1 MTLPTFSP
9 YAVQS
14 DKAFYILDTIEADDV
29 ALLRRTPAGDDP
41 FTEFSA
47 YRLENG
53 QILLAFEEHF
63 RHATK
68 GNLVAKTADREEIV
82 NLSLYDRLRPHYD
95 LGTTMPTGEKG
106 VFCFLDSQPIHD
118 PRDEWRCDTTSY
130 GPRKYLGPTED
141 YRELLSEISHIKTY
155 EPVISVNGVAH
166 LVYLHREDDDR
177 ARELV
182 VNEDPVPFVGVTLSE
197 ALKLIHEWA
206 LVAEPPFANAEDIAT
221 DARDFLSAIGFYPG
235 LVGNQA
241 EMQVARYLRGDS
253 DARRRPSSPE
263 DNTDELRLWLK
274 KRVSHG
280 SLAGALSI
288 YAGSGDVAQAA
299 EIDLANI
306 ESDFASSLFFF
317 GVDPQ
322 GHSFAEAERGIA
334 EISDTRGGAKQ
345 FMELKIRVLREKQTI
360 ATILRDNPS
369 ADI

>member
-1 MTLPTFSP
+1 MTLPIYSP
-9 YAVQS
+9 FAVQS
-14 DKAFYILDTIEADDV
+14 DKAFYVLDTIDSDDA

-47 YRLENG
+47 YRLGNG

-63 RHATK
+63 RHAIK

-95 LGTTMPTGEKG
+95 LGTAMITGDRG

-130 GPRKYLGPTED
+130 GPLKYLSEGED
-141 YRELLSEISHIKTY
+141 RRTLLSALGQIKTY
-155 EPVISVNGVAH
+155 EPVLSVNGLAH
-166 LVYLHREDDDR
+166 LVYLHREDDEQ
-177 ARELV
+177 AREFV
-182 VNEDPVPFVGVTLSE
+182 VNGEPVPFCGVTLSE

-206 LVAEPPFANAEDIAT
+206 TVAEPPFSNSEDIAT
-221 DARDFLSAIGFYPG
+221 DARDFLNAIGFYPA
-235 LVGNQA
+235 LVSNQA
-241 EMQVARYLRGDS
+241 EMQVARFLRGDS
-253 DARRRPSSPE
+253 DARRRPTSPE

-274 KRVSHG
+274 KRVAHG

-288 YAGSGDVAQAA
+288 YPGSGDVAQAA
-299 EIDLANI
+299 EIDLLNI
-306 ESDFASSLFFF
+306 ESDYASSLFFY

-322 GHSFAEAERGIA
+322 GHSFAEAERGISA
-334 EISDTRGGAKQ
+334 ISDTRGGAKQ
-345 FMELKIRVLREKQTI
+345 FMELKVRVLREKQVI
-360 ATILRDNPS
+360 ATLLRDNPS